1 MNVII
6 DMRKLTS
13 IALSEHFDGFVQ
25 RKVAEGKYQNVDE
38 VINAGLQLLEQEEKK
53 NQALRKAIQDGIDS
67 QVVASFG
74 PTMHLR
80 ELKKLKSLNE

>member
-1 MNVII
+1 MNVIF

-25 RKVAEGKYQNVDE
+25 RKVAEGKYQNADE
-38 VINAGLQLLEQEEKK
+38 VISAGLQLLEQEEKK

-67 QVVASFG
+67 QVVVNFS